1 MRIFFA
7 SAAAACLAGCSAF
20 PSSVYEAS
28 LEIEDFRA
36 IVECELAAAAADPTV
51 PQKDFDKWSAVT
63 DLDLTLV
70 RGLGVD
76 GNATVTAP
84 AGPGAVSFTPRLG
97 VTGTDTRIGH
107 IQFSTNIKNARIKYG
122 QTCRGAN
129 PSETNIGLANWV
141 RAVFA
146 GIGDS
151 GLSGITYTKSF
162 EILATAGVRFGYTL
176 VPVTNPVVADA
187 GPGGSFDKTNR
198 FSLALAPP
206 PPPKEAIL
214 VYFRDGGPAA
224 KNFRADPGQ
233 NSRSGAGESGGRT
246 TSAPSAS
253 TNPQIFYLLN
263 RKSPFRPG
271 F

>member
-28 LEIEDFRA
+28 LEIKDFRE
-36 IVECELAAAAADPTV
+36 IVECELAAAASDLTV
-51 PQKDFDKWSAVT
+51 HQKDFDKWSAVT

-70 RGLGVD
+70 RGLGGD

-84 AGPGAVSFTPRLG
+84 AGLGAVSFTPKLG
-97 VTGTDTRIGH
+97 VTGTDTRAGH
-107 IQFSTNIKNARIKYG
+107 IQFSTNIKNARINHG
-122 QTCRGAN
+122 RTCRGAN

-151 GLSGITYTKSF
+151 GLSGITYTKQF

-198 FSLALAPP
+198 FSVALAPP
-206 PPPKEAIL
+206 PPAKEAIP
-214 VYFRDGGPAA
+214 VYIVEGKPPVKKLAADSASDGRSSAAGPGSRAA
-224 KNFRADPGQ
+224 SP
-233 NSRSGAGESGGRT
+233 
-246 TSAPSAS
+246 PSAS